1 MTTFEIRTQVHLL
14 DSRAFKHYLSSPGTC
29 HRLGALKDGA
39 SLHEAELTNPGL
51 CHMHTY
57 PRLDCTGAL
66 ESFRKQFTSPD
77 SAVPHPVVT
86 LVLGRKAAFQG
97 DREGPLCLI
106 MS

>member
-1 MTTFEIRTQVHLL
+1 MTSFEIRTQVHLL
-14 DSRAFKHYLSSPGTC
+14 DSRAFKHHLSSPGTC

-51 CHMHTY
+51 CHVHTY

-77 SAVPHPVVT
+77 SAVPHPVVSPGT
-86 LVLGRKAAFQG
+86 GEKG
-97 DREGPLCLI
+97 SIPGG
-106 MS
+106 